1 VTKKWGTMMDHIWYL
16 EKVDL
21 FKVLSKAEIS
31 FLIEIAS
38 RKTYEKN
45 EIIFMP
51 GDPGNTVFLITQGRV
66 KLYNLSPSGRESILF
81 IFLPGEILGLSEM
94 FGNNLRVS
102 FAEAIEPTELLI
114 LQRIKITQLLE
125 KNIRFARA
133 IAQTLGTRLMQLGK
147 RFESV
152 SNQNLSCR
160 IAQLLLNL
168 SDMCGVEYGQHT
180 LIEQKI
186 THQDIASMIGAARQS
201 VTEALNVLIR
211 ASAIKYDKRKRIIVI
226 NKAKLADIVDS
237 SIE

>member
-1 VTKKWGTMMDHIWYL
+1 MGQFWYL
-16 EKVDL
+16 NKIDL
-21 FKVLSKAEIS
+21 FKVLSKGEIS
-31 FLIEIAS
+31 SLIEIAI

-51 GDPGNTVFLITQGRV
+51 GDPGNIVFLITQGRV

-81 IFLPGEILGLSEM
+81 IFFPGELLGLSEI

-102 FAEAIEPTELLI
+102 FAEAIEPTELLR
-114 LQRIKITQLLE
+114 LQGIKIKQLLE
-125 KNIRFARA
+125 KNIQFALSV
-133 IAQTLGTRLMQLGK
+133 AQILGARLMQLGK

-152 SNQNLSCR
+152 TNQNLNCR

-168 SDMCGVEYGQHT
+168 SDMCGVEIGQNT

-201 VTEALNVLIR
+201 VTEALNVLVKE
-211 ASAIKYDKRKRIIVI
+211 SAIKYDKRKRIIVI
-226 NKAKLADIVDS
+226 KKSKLADIIDS

>member
-1 VTKKWGTMMDHIWYL
+1 MDHIWYL
-16 EKVDL
+16 EKIDL
-21 FKVLSKAEIS
+21 FKVLSKGEIS
-31 FLIEIAS
+31 SLIEIAT

-51 GDPGNTVFLITQGRV
+51 GDPGNIVFLITQGRV

-81 IFLPGEILGLSEM
+81 IFFPGELLGLSEI

-102 FAEAIEPTELLI
+102 FAETIEPTELLR
-114 LQRIKITQLLE
+114 LQGIKIKQLLE
-125 KNIRFARA
+125 KNIRFALA
-133 IAQTLGTRLMQLGK
+133 VAQILGARLMQLGK

-152 SNQNLSCR
+152 TNQNLNCR

-168 SDMCGVEYGQHT
+168 SDMCGVENGQHT

-201 VTEALNVLIR
+201 VTEALNGFIKEF
-211 ASAIKYDKRKRIIVI
+211 AIKYDKGKRIIVTD
-226 NKAKLADIVDS
+226 KAKLADIANS
-237 SIE
+237 PIE

>member
-1 VTKKWGTMMDHIWYL
+1 MDHIWYL

-31 FLIEIAS
+31 FLIEIAP

-66 KLYNLSPSGRESILF
+66 KLYNLTPSGRESILF
-81 IFLPGEILGLSEM
+81 IFFPGEVLGLSEI

-102 FAEAIEPTELLI
+102 FAEAIEPAELL
-114 LQRIKITQLLE
+114 RIQSFKFTQLFE
-125 KNIRFARA
+125 KNIGFARA

-152 SNQNLSCR
+152 TSQNLNCR
-160 IAQLLLNL
+160 IAQLLLDL
-168 SDMCGVEYGQHT
+168 SDMCGVENGQHT
-180 LIEQKI
+180 LFEQRI

-201 VTEALNVLIR
+201 VTEVLNGFIR
-211 ASAIKYDKRKRIIVI
+211 ESAIKYDRRKRIIVT
-226 NKAKLADIVDS
+226 NKAKLADIVNS
-237 SIE
+237 PTE